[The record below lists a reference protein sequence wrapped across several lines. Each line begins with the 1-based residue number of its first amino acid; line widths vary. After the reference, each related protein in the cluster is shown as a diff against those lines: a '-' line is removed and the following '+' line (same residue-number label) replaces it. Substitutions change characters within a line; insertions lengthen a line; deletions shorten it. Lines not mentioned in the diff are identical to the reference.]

1 MAYRFLLESREEA
14 LGAAAADWAAFRR
27 ERLVHFN
34 CPEHV
39 EFGRLLK
46 TVAGKRHK
54 KRVN

>member
-1 MAYRFLLESREEA
+1 MTYRHEGT
-14 LGAAAADWAAFRR
+14 LGAAAAAWAAFCR

-34 CPEHV
+34 CPAHV
-39 EFGRLLK
+39 EFSRLLK